1 MKLPNSIARS
11 DFNFPGQTGVYKGKV
26 RDVYFFGEKMAMLVS
41 DRISAFD
48 IIMPKAI
55 PYKGQILNTLAI
67 SNLKAAES
75 IVPTWLEDVPD
86 PNVCFGK
93 KCKPIP
99 IEMVIRGYLAG
110 HAWREYKDG
119 KRVLCGVEMP
129 DGMSESQ
136 KFPEPLI
143 TPATKAEEGHDMDI
157 SREEILNQDIIG
169 KEDYEK
175 LESYTR
181 QLFDLGT
188 KRAAEKGLIL
198 VDTKYEFGYYD
209 GQIYLMDEIHTPDS
223 SRYYYQVGYE
233 ENLAS
238 GTKQKQLS
246 KEFLR
251 EWLMEEG
258 FQGLEGQ
265 EIPEFPDEKVME
277 ISRRYVELYENL
289 SGESFIPA
297 ENSEILNR
305 IEKNLLGFL
314 ED

>member
-1 MKLPNSIARS
+1 
-11 DFNFPGQTGVYKGKV
+11 
-26 RDVYFFGEKMAMLVS
+26 
-41 DRISAFD
+41 
-48 IIMPKAI
+48 
-55 PYKGQILNTLAI
+55 
-67 SNLKAAES
+67 
-75 IVPTWLEDVPD
+75 
-86 PNVCFGK
+86 
-93 KCKPIP
+93 
-99 IEMVIRGYLAG
+99 
-110 HAWREYKDG
+110 
-119 KRVLCGVEMP
+119 MP